1 MRKRIWE
8 TYNSFYFI
16 GAGGVSMSALAKFL
30 LLKGAKVAGS
40 DKSHSVYVDDLTALG
55 AEIFVGDCKKSIEEF
70 DVIVYTDAINES
82 NLQLAQAR
90 GLNKPIISRGQLLT
104 EISRSFERVIAISGC
119 HGKTTAASMLAH
131 IFMTAE
137 KGFCAHIG
145 GRDAGLSNFYYCGNE
160 YFITEACEYKQ
171 NFLLLKPDI
180 AVVLNTDPDHL
191 ECYGNAENLRLAY
204 KRFAGSA
211 EIAVTPF
218 NDLQIGGLTFGYNK
232 NADYSAENII
242 ENSGK
247 FSFDICEKGVNC
259 GKVSLCVYGKHN
271 VLNALAAAAAA
282 RAAGISFEAVKKGL
296 LSFTGVE
303 RRFEHIGNAN
313 GAEII
318 ADYAHHPDEIAAAIN
333 TANSIV
339 KGRLLV
345 IFQPH
350 TYSRTKNLFKD
361 FIKALSP
368 LKNLLVYR
376 TFAAREYFDDAG
388 SALTL
393 SQGLCNSRYGDE
405 IRDISEF
412 MSGAQS
418 GDIILVLG
426 AGDIYELAKSAAAN
440 FLA

>member
-1 MRKRIWE
+1 M
-8 TYNSFYFI
+8 
-16 GAGGVSMSALAKFL
+16 
-30 LLKGAKVAGS
+30 
-40 DKSHSVYVDDLTALG
+40 
-55 AEIFVGDCKKSIEEF
+55 
-70 DVIVYTDAINES
+70 
-82 NLQLAQAR
+82 
-90 GLNKPIISRGQLLT
+90 
-104 EISRSFERVIAISGC
+104 
-119 HGKTTAASMLAH
+119 
-131 IFMTAE
+131 
-137 KGFCAHIG
+137 
-145 GRDAGLSNFYYCGNE
+145 
-160 YFITEACEYKQ
+160 
-171 NFLLLKPDI
+171 
-180 AVVLNTDPDHL
+180 
-191 ECYGNAENLRLAY
+191 
-204 KRFAGSA
+204 
-211 EIAVTPF
+211 
-218 NDLQIGGLTFGYNK
+218 QIGGLTFGYDK

-259 GKVSLCVYGKHN
+259 GKVSICVYGKHN

-368 LKNLLVYR
+368 LENLLVYR

-393 SQGLCNSRYGDE
+393 SQSLCNSRYGDE

-440 FLA
+440 FSA